1 MKKMKLENVN
11 IGLEEK
17 LKNKKFKQL
26 YELECAKV
34 ALAQKI
40 AEIRE
45 EKHLRQADL
54 ARKLGVSQ
62 QFISQIETG
71 EEKNLTLETMIK
83 IAKSLGRGL
92 SISFPK
98 LTGKRISCLRVS

>member
-1 MKKMKLENVN
+1 MGKVRLENIDVY
-11 IGLEEK
+11 LQEK
-17 LKNKKFKQL
+17 LKDEKFRKA

-40 AEIRE
+40 AELRQ

-54 ARKLGVSQ
+54 AKRLGVSQ

-71 EEKNLTLETMIK
+71 EEKNLTIETIIR
-83 IAKSLGRGL
+83 IAKSLGRGVV
-92 SISFPK
+92 ISFPK
-98 LTGKRISCLRVS
+98 LTNRRLSCLKVT